1 MPELPEV
8 QTVVD
13 QLRNVI
19 LGQKIRAVDVFYS
32 RICEDQDLNA
42 FLENQQIIDVFRR
55 GKYIVVQLGKG
66 YWITHLRMEGRFF
79 IIKDDQVKAKHTH
92 VSIYFDDFRL
102 DYHDTRKF
110 GRLVFTD
117 HLEVF
122 FKELGPEPFDSNLNG
137 HVLKHKAK
145 GRSIPLKSLI
155 LDQHFIAWIGNIY
168 ADESLFRAKLSPFK
182 KAESLSVKDWDT
194 WLESAREILNIALED
209 GGSTI
214 RSYASVHG
222 VDGRFQQHLKV
233 YGRAHQTCVECKDT
247 LKRGLVN
254 QRSTVYCMKCQKV
267 SQHAHRHYGIHR

>member
-19 LGQKIRAVDVFYS
+19 LDQKILEVDIFYPS
-32 RICEDQDLNA
+32 ICEHQDLNG
-42 FLENQQIIDVFRR
+42 LLQNQKILDVFRR
-55 GKYIVVQLGKG
+55 GKYIVIKLEEG

-79 IIKDDQVKAKHTH
+79 IIKDDQVRAKHTH
-92 VSIYFDDFRL
+92 VSIHFDDFRL

-110 GRLVFTD
+110 GRLVYTND
-117 HLEVF
+117 LDAF
-122 FKELGPEPFDSNLNG
+122 FKELGPEPFDTNLSG
-137 HVLKHKAK
+137 QVLKQKAK
-145 GRSIPLKSLI
+145 GRTIALKSLI
-155 LDQHFIAWIGNIY
+155 LDQHFIAGIGNIY
-168 ADESLFRAKLSPFK
+168 ADESLFRAHLSPFK
-182 KAESLSVKDWDT
+182 KAESLSVKDWET
-194 WLESAREILNIALED
+194 WLNSAQEILNIALKD

-233 YGRAHQTCVECKDT
+233 YGRAHQNCFDCGG
-247 LKRGLVN
+247 LLRRGLVN